1 MTNLRLQLLRV
12 ADAYAQARGLSRS
25 RISTVVL
32 NGGRVLDGIANGRD
46 LTTATFERSMAW
58 FSDNWPETAAWP
70 DGVSRPVVSNG
81 ARNAAAR
88 KK

>member
-1 MTNLRLQLLRV
+1 MIPLRQQLLRAAEAFV
-12 ADAYAQARGLSRS
+12 GAGALSRS
-25 RISTVVL
+25 RLSTVL
-32 NGGRVLDGIANGRD
+32 FNDWGRLDDIARGSD
-46 LTTATFERSMAW
+46 VTTATFERSMAW